1 MEAGPR
7 DLIHRETGTNARG
20 GGVDN
25 RYTGSLTW
33 PLPHGESST
42 GSRIWGEA
50 RYSQSPT
57 RALLHGEVGS
67 GASSSSEARYALT
80 LTREA
85 LHVQR
90 LGPRAEQERRLVLP
104 LRHVLGCRRRD
115 GDSEA
120 AHFTLS
126 CYLPRRGLVGAGRG
140 CRRVVKTF
148 RVDGGAGAAENRAR
162 AERWVAAI
170 RCLLLGIDVP
180 AEEEITLSLL
190 PRPRRLL
197 LLVNPRSGQS
207 LGMQYCHQYILPMIS
222 EADVSYNLIRTEYQ
236 NHAKEL
242 VQEISLTEW
251 DGIVIVSGDGLL
263 HEVINGL
270 MARPDWDQAIK
281 MPLGVIPAGS
291 GNALAASI
299 NHHAGNRMA
308 TGEELLQNC
317 ILLLCRGCP
326 TPMDLVSVTT
336 SSGRRL
342 FSFLSVAW
350 GFVADVDLE
359 SERYRRLGPARFTL
373 GTLVR
378 LASLRRYRARLSYL
392 PAPPGTPPSTTST
405 PPPHR
410 GRRPLCRSATTDGGN
425 PTSHPALC
433 RTLSEA
439 GGWLPPSPYPS
450 AEGFSFEGVSFQ
462 EEEEEQGREEEEG
475 FNSNQV
481 SSEGVNSIPRGK
493 SLVGS
498 EEINSINKSFSLVN
512 LEGVNSSPVSS
523 EGVNCVSKDASPISS
538 ERVNSGPVGSE
549 GVNSAHRGPGGDGSP
564 HEGAAVLRPREGMEA
579 GSPRKGTPS
588 GGTPHRDLPADHL
601 LAPLDCPVPGGW
613 RTLEGDFVL
622 VLAVYQSHL
631 GSELVAAPFARFA
644 DRALHLIYVRAGL
657 SRASLLRLFLAMGTG
672 THLSL
677 GCPHL
682 TCLPVSAFRLEPL
695 GSRPGALAVDGER
708 VEGGR
713 VQAQLHPGLARVIAG
728 VPPPC
733 PPPHRPS
740 GKP

>member
-1 MEAGPR
+1 MEAAPR
-7 DLIHRETGTNARG
+7 
-20 GGVDN
+20 GGVDS
-25 RYTGSLTW
+25 RSLTW
-33 PLPHGESST
+33 PLPG
-42 GSRIWGEA
+42 GEA
-50 RYSQSPT
+50 RGCPPPPPPLPPG
-57 RALLHGEVGS
+57 RALLHGEVG
-67 GASSSSEARYALT
+67 GGGDGGQPRYALT

-85 LHVQR
+85 LHVRR

-104 LRHVLGCRRRD
+104 LRHVLGCRRRRGEGGD
-115 GDSEA
+115 GAA
-120 AHFTLS
+120 AHFSLS

-140 CRRVVKTF
+140 CRRVLKTF
-148 RVDGGAGAAENRAR
+148 RVDDGAGAAENRAR
-162 AERWVAAI
+162 ADRWVAGI

-190 PRPRRLL
+190 PRPRRFL

-222 EADVSYNLIRTEYQ
+222 EADVSYNLVRTEYQ

-242 VQEISLTEW
+242 VQEISLSEW

-270 MARPDWDQAIK
+270 MARPDWEQAIK

-336 SSGRRL
+336 SSGQRL

-392 PAPPGTPPSTTST
+392 PAPPGTPPSTIST

-410 GRRPLCRSATTDGGN
+410 GRRPLCRSVTADGGH

-462 EEEEEQGREEEEG
+462 EEEEEG
-475 FNSNQV
+475 FNSDQVSSEGLNSIHGGEGLVNSTPV
-481 SSEGVNSIPRGK
+481 SSEGVNSIT
-493 SLVGS
+493 
-498 EEINSINKSFSLVN
+498 KSFGLVN

-523 EGVNCVSKDASPISS
+523 EGVNSVSKDASP
-538 ERVNSGPVGSE
+538 ERVNSGAVSSE
-549 GVNSAHRGPGGDGSP
+549 GVNPAHRGPGGDCSP
-564 HEGAAVLRPREGMEA
+564 HERAAGPSEA
-579 GSPRKGTPS
+579 GEGTPS
-588 GGTPHRDLPADHL
+588 GGTPRQELPPDHL

-644 DRALHLIYVRAGL
+644 DRALHLLYVRAGL

-695 GSRPGALAVDGER
+695 GPRPGALAVDGER
-708 VEGGR
+708 VEGGP

-733 PPPHRPS
+733 PPPPHRPS

>member
-1 MEAGPR
+1 MSA
-7 DLIHRETGTNARG
+7 TT
-20 GGVDN
+20 
-25 RYTGSLTW
+25 
-33 PLPHGESST
+33 SS
-42 GSRIWGEA
+42 A
-50 RYSQSPT
+50 Q
-57 RALLHGEVGS
+57 
-67 GASSSSEARYALT
+67 
-80 LTREA
+80 
-85 LHVQR
+85 
-90 LGPRAEQERRLVLP
+90 
-104 LRHVLGCRRRD
+104 
-115 GDSEA
+115 
-120 AHFTLS
+120 
-126 CYLPRRGLVGAGRG
+126 
-140 CRRVVKTF
+140 
-148 RVDGGAGAAENRAR
+148 
-162 AERWVAAI
+162 
-170 RCLLLGIDVP
+170 
-180 AEEEITLSLL
+180 
-190 PRPRRLL
+190 
-197 LLVNPRSGQS
+197 
-207 LGMQYCHQYILPMIS
+207 
-222 EADVSYNLIRTEYQ
+222 
-236 NHAKEL
+236 
-242 VQEISLTEW
+242 
-251 DGIVIVSGDGLL
+251 
-263 HEVINGL
+263 VINGL
-270 MARPDWDQAIK
+270 MSRPDWERAIR

-359 SERYRRLGPARFTL
+359 SERYRQLGPARFTL

-410 GRRPLCRSATTDGGN
+410 GRRPLCRSATADGGQS
-425 PTSHPALC
+425 TSHPALC

-462 EEEEEQGREEEEG
+462 EEEEEG
-475 FNSNQV
+475 FNSDQV
-481 SSEGVNSIPRGK
+481 SSEGVNSI
-493 SLVGS
+493 
-498 EEINSINKSFSLVN
+498 NKSFALVN
-512 LEGVNSSPVSS
+512 LKGVNSSPVSS
-523 EGVNCVSKDASPISS
+523 EGVNSVSKDASPVTS
-538 ERVNSGPVGSE
+538 ERIHSGAAGSE
-549 GVNSAHRGPGGDGSP
+549 GVNATHRDPGRDPSP
-564 HEGAAVLRPREGMEA
+564 HKRAAMLSEA
-579 GSPRKGTPS
+579 GEGTPS
-588 GGTPHRDLPADHL
+588 GESPCRDLPPDHL

-644 DRALHLIYVRAGL
+644 DRALHLLYVRAGL

-682 TCLPVSAFRLEPL
+682 TYLPVSAFRLEPL
-695 GSRPGALAVDGER
+695 GSRPGTLAVDGER
-708 VEGGR
+708 VEGGS

-728 VPPPC
+728 VPPP
-733 PPPHRPS
+733 HRPS